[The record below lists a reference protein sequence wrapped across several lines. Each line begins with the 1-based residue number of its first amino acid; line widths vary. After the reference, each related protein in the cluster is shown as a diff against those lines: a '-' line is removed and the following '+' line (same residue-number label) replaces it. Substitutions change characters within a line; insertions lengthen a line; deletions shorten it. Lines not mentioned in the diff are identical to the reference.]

1 MTVIEVDGFREP
13 FIGYLP
19 GLAAAAGDLGSSP
32 WGPGIHTYTELLAAQ
47 WRRLIDSDESTDERL
62 LQSFLERHP
71 SLLPGS
77 HTVDHSSGH
86 WPFPFAVISQP
97 KLPGLSTSI
106 PDFMWIASDSASV
119 YPILIE
125 IETPHKRWFHAKG
138 SELHS
143 DFHHAHGQLQQWA
156 AWFSRGTNTAA
167 FMDYYC
173 FPDYLRELAFQ
184 PRFVLIHGRR
194 QEYVHDLA
202 RKGMIAQAAKPNER
216 LMSFDRL
223 MPELKATCVGCVQK
237 RESGYRAIS
246 VPPTFS
252 VSTGKLHRSVP
263 NWLDVIEKCD
273 DMPIHRKRSLQDGV
287 CRDIEYQVYPSS
299 GLRFHTPRWY

>member
-1 MTVIEVDGFREP
+1 MPLLRSEAPCCIPGPAGRTRREGPASVRRSTATALRCFADRPSGSARYRAGLPVLKYEVREVTVIEMDGFREP

-19 GLAAAAGDLGSSP
+19 GLAAITGDLGSSP
-32 WGPGIHTYTELLAAQ
+32 WGSGIHTYTELLAAQ

-97 KLPGLSTSI
+97 KLPGLATRI

-138 SELHS
+138 SEFHS

-156 AWFSRGTNTAA
+156 AWFSHGTNTAA

-184 PRFVLIHGRR
+184 PRFVLILYMAAGKNMYTTRHQG
-194 QEYVHDLA
+194 DDCP
-202 RKGMIAQAAKPNER
+202 GGQA
-216 LMSFDRL
+216 
-223 MPELKATCVGCVQK
+223 K
-237 RESGYRAIS
+237 RAAN
-246 VPPTFS
+246 V
-252 VSTGKLHRSVP
+252 V
-263 NWLDVIEKCD
+263 
-273 DMPIHRKRSLQDGV
+273 
-287 CRDIEYQVYPSS
+287 
-299 GLRFHTPRWY
+299 